1 MRGGLIMRKP
11 NLPPVT
17 DAHRLAAFAAMH
29 WDEMTYETAIK
40 FDTRRRVIECRA
52 HHIRTQEW
60 LRTQERAVEP
70 ELRCI
75 PGVDGHPLKWTTQ
88 LTLGALQPVTQT
100 DFISQ
105 PPL

>member
-1 MRGGLIMRKP
+1 MRKP

-105 PPL
+105 PPP

>member
-1 MRGGLIMRKP
+1 MKLKP

-29 WDEMTYETAIK
+29 WGAMTYEAAIK

-60 LRTQERAVEP
+60 IKTQERAVVP
-70 ELRCI
+70 ELYCI
-75 PGVDGHPLKWTTQ
+75 PGADGHPLKWSTQ

>member
-1 MRGGLIMRKP
+1 MKP
-11 NLPPVT
+11 ELPPVT

-29 WDEMTYETAIK
+29 WGEMTYEAAMR
-40 FDTRRRVIECRA
+40 FEVRRRVVEIRA

-60 LRTQERAVEP
+60 LKTQERTVRP

-88 LTLGALQPVTQT
+88 LVLGAHQPVKQH
-100 DFISQ
+100 DLFNQS
-105 PPL
+105 